1 MPSLR
6 PIVTKLRAEL
16 RNGIEEL
23 ERARI
28 DTVAENVRRVP
39 VNSKSSKEK
48 KMDSFLDEVNKTKIS
63 HEIHFSYRAVRGP
76 DLDYILRF
84 FITFYAPQ
92 RATRSS
98 IAPRGAKFGATGVE
112 TPPHADHLL
121 LARVDR
127 KCPRDKEVEMGG
139 TSLMF
144 PVLIMLVKQ
153 QIQQVSLG
161 WPLLQPPQQQT
172 PPPQSHQHQSPI
184 FTPPPQLGPSQPFHM
199 QQPAS
204 NILISQ
210 NIRPV
215 PQFAQNQVPIINHV
229 NNMLPPL
236 PAPTVQSTFNQQL
249 LSSWTTQMPQQP
261 RTFNFPNQVDQ
272 SLQRP
277 PTQSS
282 QPFIGAFT
290 KPSIGQPLLPKLPEK
305 PRPGRSNAEVVN
317 KLIAMKEQIE
327 KGLHPTIKPGIKNDR
342 IKSST
347 KENTKLEPFV
357 DVKLENPNP
366 LSEPDTVFPS
376 TPIPVSSNSQ
386 TARDSNHDKIF
397 RTPRTKS
404 VDSPSDRD
412 RRFTLRTGSFP
423 SPIASDYYS
432 NPELSRSDL
441 DRNVFEHRTS
451 RSRSPKHDLRDYR
464 EYSRSPASTRHYLKP
479 MSEYDEKYCSRDALP
494 EYRDKDYPRPQVFE
508 HPADYYSYP
517 PERYNEKY
525 DERGHN
531 KDYLRD
537 PMLRRSR
544 SPPLYHYSRR
554 MDESGNG
561 WYGNGLYGREYQRQ
575 GIYHESPR
583 DDRYE
588 HREREF
594 SMRDVDRGYPER
606 EYSKIMEYDYGMNK
620 KRWH

>member
-1 MPSLR
+1 MSQS
-6 PIVTKLRAEL
+6 T
-16 RNGIEEL
+16 
-23 ERARI
+23 
-28 DTVAENVRRVP
+28 TTT
-39 VNSKSSKEK
+39 S
-48 KMDSFLDEVNKTKIS
+48 
-63 HEIHFSYRAVRGP
+63 HFSSSIPHSLMEPSRCHHCGTIGHKKFDCTERCKVWCNWCGNPPARRPPAVGKGGQ
-76 DLDYILRF
+76 DV
-84 FITFYAPQ
+84 PQ
-92 RATRSS
+92 RQGSGNGRNAVNVSGPNNAS
-98 IAPRGAKFGATGVE
+98 
-112 TPPHADHLL
+112 
-121 LARVDR
+121 
-127 KCPRDKEVEMGG
+127 
-139 TSLMF
+139 
-144 PVLIMLVKQ
+144 KQ
-153 QIQQVSLG
+153 VQQVSLG

-172 PPPQSHQHQSPI
+172 PPPQSHQHQSSI
-184 FTPPPQLGPSQPFHM
+184 FTPPPQLCPSQPFHM
-199 QQPAS
+199 QQPTS
-204 NILISQ
+204 NILIPQ

-229 NNMLPPL
+229 NNILPPL
-236 PAPTVQSTFNQQL
+236 PAPTVQSTFSQQR

-261 RTFNFPNQVDQ
+261 RTFDLPNQVDQ

-282 QPFIGAFT
+282 QSFT
-290 KPSIGQPLLPKLPEK
+290 ADRTDQQPRRLD
-305 PRPGRSNAEVVN
+305 RSNAEVVN

-327 KGLHPTIKPGIKNDR
+327 KGLHPTIKPGIKSGVTTKSYTITQSIESAHSNAFFTSIDDR

-347 KENTKLEPFV
+347 KENTKLESFV
-357 DVKLENPNP
+357 DVKLDIPNP
-366 LSEPDTVFPS
+366 LSEPETVFSS
-376 TPIPVSSNSQ
+376 TPIPFPSNSQ
-386 TARDSNHDKIF
+386 TARDSNYDKIF
-397 RTPRTKS
+397 RAPRTKS

-423 SPIASDYYS
+423 SPLASDYYS
-432 NPELSRSDL
+432 NPEHNRLDL

-451 RSRSPKHDLRDYR
+451 RSRSPKHNLRDYR
-464 EYSRSPASTRHYLKP
+464 EYSRSPASTRHCVKP

-508 HPADYYSYP
+508 DPGNYYPYP

-531 KDYLRD
+531 KNYLRD
-537 PMLRRSR
+537 PMMRRSR
-544 SPPLYHYSRR
+544 SPPFYHYSRR

-561 WYGNGLYGREYQRQ
+561 WYGNGLYDREYQRQ

-594 SMRDVDRGYPER
+594 PMRDIDREYPER
-606 EYSKIMEYDYGMNK
+606 ENSKIMEYDYGMSR

>member
-1 MPSLR
+1 MR
-6 PIVTKLRAEL
+6 
-16 RNGIEEL
+16 
-23 ERARI
+23 
-28 DTVAENVRRVP
+28 
-39 VNSKSSKEK
+39 
-48 KMDSFLDEVNKTKIS
+48 
-63 HEIHFSYRAVRGP
+63 
-76 DLDYILRF
+76 
-84 FITFYAPQ
+84 
-92 RATRSS
+92 
-98 IAPRGAKFGATGVE
+98 
-112 TPPHADHLL
+112 
-121 LARVDR
+121 
-127 KCPRDKEVEMGG
+127 
-139 TSLMF
+139 
-144 PVLIMLVKQ
+144 Q
-153 QIQQVSLG
+153 QVQHVSLG

-184 FTPPPQLGPSQPFHM
+184 FTPPPQLSPSHSFHM

-236 PAPTVQSTFNQQL
+236 PAPTVQSTFSQQL
-249 LSSWTTQMPQQP
+249 LPSWTTQMPQQP
-261 RTFNFPNQVDQ
+261 RTFDFPNQVDQ

-282 QPFIGAFT
+282 QPVTSAFT

-305 PRPGRSNAEVVN
+305 PVQQPPSPQSSISQSQLLNSDASSSSLSPSSSSSTTTITPNAVTREPHRIPLADRTDQQPQRPGRSNAEVVN

-327 KGLHPTIKPGIKNDR
+327 KGLHPTIRPGIKSGVTTKGYTIAQNIELAHSNAFFTSIDDR

-347 KENTKLEPFV
+347 KENTKLESFV
-357 DVKLENPNP
+357 DVKLEIPNP

-376 TPIPVSSNSQ
+376 TPIPFPSNSQ
-386 TARDSNHDKIF
+386 TARDSNHDKTF
-397 RTPRTKS
+397 RIPRTKS

-412 RRFTLRTGSFP
+412 RRFTLRTGSIP
-423 SPIASDYYS
+423 SPLASDYYS
-432 NPELSRSDL
+432 NPETNRSGL
-441 DRNVFEHRTS
+441 DRNVFEHRSS

-464 EYSRSPASTRHYLKP
+464 EYSHSPASTRHFVKP
-479 MSEYDEKYCSRDALP
+479 MSEYNEKYCSRDALP
-494 EYRDKDYPRPQVFE
+494 EYRDKEYPRPQVFE
-508 HPADYYSYP
+508 DPGNYYPYP

-537 PMLRRSR
+537 PMMRRSR

-561 WYGNGLYGREYQRQ
+561 WYGSGLYDREHQRQ

-594 SMRDVDRGYPER
+594 PMRDGDRGYPER
-606 EYSKIMEYDYGMNK
+606 EYSKIMEYDYGMNR